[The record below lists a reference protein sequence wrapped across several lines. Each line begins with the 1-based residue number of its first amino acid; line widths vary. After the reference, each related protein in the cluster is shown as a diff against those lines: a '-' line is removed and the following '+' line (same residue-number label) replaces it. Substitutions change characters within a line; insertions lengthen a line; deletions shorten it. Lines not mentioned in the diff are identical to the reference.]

1 MNNIFAGMRISASGL
16 AAERLRMDIISNN
29 IANIETTKTKS
40 GGPYRRKIVTFKEN
54 LDKEISN
61 LSNKFEPKFNGVKVD
76 KISEDNSEFKKVYN
90 PSHPDADADGYVLM
104 PNVNILNEMVDLITA
119 TRAFEANVT
128 ALNSQ
133 KQMALKALEIGR

>member
-1 MNNIFAGMRISASGL
+1 MNNIFSGMRISASGL
-16 AAERLRMDIISNN
+16 AAERLRMDVISNN
-29 IANIETTKTKS
+29 IANIETTKTEN
-40 GGPYRRKIVTFKEN
+40 GGPYKRKIVTFKEN
-54 LDKEISN
+54 LDKELSS
-61 LSNKFEPKFNGVKVD
+61 LSNKFETKYNGVKVD